1 MVETVRIQLGEARHA
16 PVVEIA
22 RVDDFKKA
30 QILKKLDTFVAREAN
45 ELELKK
51 TEAERDRLGLANRLD
66 TQFYPFSRLRPLMEL
81 LWL

>member
-66 TQFYPFSRLRPLMEL
+66 LQHYKLSFLSI
-81 LWL
+81 